1 MMLLKMNMLR
11 EPKWFPDRKE
21 IGKAQGIK
29 QEIQM
34 NSQHLSMNVLQEIKD
49 SAVL

>member
-21 IGKAQGIK
+21 NGAQGIK

-49 SAVL
+49 SGVL